1 MADNGVSHFLEN
13 GPRIFW
19 KEQTIGLFPWPQPS
33 TYTGSCSAMLA
44 PLLTPLHLGVLRRG
58 IGGQMGMGQAPL
70 FICICILKLCRKTC

>member
-33 TYTGSCSAMLA
+33 TYTQSCSAMLA
-44 PLLTPLHLGVLRRG
+44 PLRGGLSSPHSIWVSCAEALGGRWEWARPLY
-58 IGGQMGMGQAPL
+58 L
-70 FICICILKLCRKTC
+70 FVFVF